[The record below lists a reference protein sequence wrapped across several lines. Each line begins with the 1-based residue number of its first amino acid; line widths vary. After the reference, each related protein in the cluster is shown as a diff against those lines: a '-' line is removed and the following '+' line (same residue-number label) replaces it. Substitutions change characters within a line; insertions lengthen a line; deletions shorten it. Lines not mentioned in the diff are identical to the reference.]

1 MGAPSWPTPR
11 DPSPRAWLPGRLSP
25 RGVNEKT
32 FARHLYLPDVPD
44 VDLMIRTSGEQR
56 LSNYLLWQMAY
67 AEMMFVDTPWPAF
80 DREELWGC
88 LEEFAGRDRRFGG
101 AIDRVAQ
108 S

>member
-1 MGAPSWPTPR
+1 
-11 DPSPRAWLPGRLSP
+11 
-25 RGVNEKT
+25 
-32 FARHLYLPDVPD
+32 
-44 VDLMIRTSGEQR
+44 MIRTSGEQR

-67 AEMMFVDTPWPAF
+67 AEMMFVDTSLARIRPRGAV
-80 DREELWGC
+80 GC